1 MSQSVD
7 EIWMR
12 LALDE
17 AEDALQEDE
26 VPVGAVVVLGEKVI
40 GRGYNRVITNE
51 DPTAH
56 AEIVAMR
63 EAALFLQN
71 YRLVGTTLYVTI
83 EPCAMCAGALVN
95 ARVKRL
101 VYGARDPRAGA
112 VESVFQICTR
122 EDLNHQVEILGGVLE
137 AECREMIQSFFQKK
151 RETKESEAETTD

>member
-1 MSQSVD
+1 MIQPTD

-17 AEDALQEDE
+17 AEDALREDE
-26 VPVGAVVVLGEKVI
+26 VPVGAVVVLAEKVI
-40 GRGYNRVITNE
+40 GRGYNRVITNQ

-56 AEIVAMR
+56 AEIMALR
-63 EAALFLQN
+63 EAALVMQN
-71 YRLVGTTLYVTI
+71 YRLVGTTLYVTV

-112 VESVFQICTR
+112 VESIFQICTS
-122 EDLNHQVEILGGVLE
+122 EELNHQVEILGGVLE

-151 RETKESEAETTD
+151 REASESDER